1 MTKSG
6 LEDQLLRWEAT
17 YGKWTIA
24 PPHTIKEK
32 KEIKEIITLPFL
44 SALFTKLLFFLYS
57 ANNLS
62 DVVRLESPHLE
73 EQRNEL
79 IVRINADRN
88 QLKDIEER
96 ILKLLFTS
104 EGNILDNE
112 ELVQTLQESKVKGRG
127 SSFSFTPVV
136 MVCFFF
142 SPSLFHFCFLHTS
155 GDVWG
160 HKAAS
165 GGGWGDRADDQLCQG
180 TIQTC
185 GHQRLRTLLCHC
197 QSVWNRPHVPVFPQV
212 LQTGLKKLISIFEV
226 VFFESTDEHVFFFL
240 TGVMFHSSVYS

>member
-1 MTKSG
+1 MRGHIRKVNNRSSSN
-6 LEDQLLRWEAT
+6 
-17 YGKWTIA
+17 TIQ
-24 PPHTIKEK
+24 K
-32 KEIKEIITLPFL
+32 KIKEIITLPFL
-44 SALFTKLLFFLYS
+44 SALFTKLLVFLYS

-136 MVCFFF
+136 MVCFCF

-155 GDVWG
+155 GDV
-160 HKAAS
+160 
-165 GGGWGDRADDQLCQG
+165 
-180 TIQTC
+180 
-185 GHQRLRTLLCHC
+185 
-197 QSVWNRPHVPVFPQV
+197 
-212 LQTGLKKLISIFEV
+212 
-226 VFFESTDEHVFFFL
+226 
-240 TGVMFHSSVYS
+240 